1 MADIRIH
8 FDDREAQEF
17 LRTHGPRKVHNAL
30 RSAIRTT
37 TTWAEKE
44 FENRLAS
51 ETEIPLSVFRRFRVK
66 RRLFG
71 GSSAAAF
78 GGGGAIESGLVW
90 GGYNPIQARFAG
102 KLSKDTGGS
111 WAGAYYFER
120 AFIATMQRSSGLRS
134 IFKRRGRARLP
145 IDHQKVSI
153 PQTAAIAEDVAADVE
168 QELLRRFRAKF
179 AEH

>member
-1 MADIRIH
+1 MADIHIR

-17 LRTHGPRKVHNAL
+17 LLTHGPRKVRNAL

-44 FENRLAS
+44 FERRLAA
-51 ETEIPLSVFRRFRVK
+51 ETEIPLPVFRRFRVK
-66 RRLFG
+66 KKLFG
-71 GSSAAAF
+71 DAT
-78 GGGGAIESGLVW
+78 ESGLVW

-102 KLSKDTGGS
+102 RMTQDDGGA
-111 WAGAYYFER
+111 WAGVYYFR
-120 AFIATMQRSSGLRS
+120 RSFVATMRSGMTS

-145 IDHQKVSI
+145 IDHQTVVI
-153 PQTAAIAEDVAADVE
+153 PQTASIAETVAADAE

-179 AEH
+179 LTQ

>member
-44 FENRLAS
+44 FEKRLAS

-66 RRLFG
+66 KKLFG

-78 GGGGAIESGLVW
+78 GNGGATESGLVW
-90 GGYNPIQARFAG
+90 GGYNPIKSRFVG
-102 KLSKDTGGS
+102 RMSQDTGGA
-111 WAGAYYFER
+111 WAGAYYFGR
-120 AFIATMQRSSGLRS
+120 SFVGRMGRSSGLTS

-145 IDHQKVSI
+145 IDEQKVAV
-153 PQTAAIAEDVAADVE
+153 PQTEAIAESVANEAE
-168 QELLRRFRAKF
+168 RELLRRFRAKF
-179 AEH
+179 SEA

>member
-1 MADIRIH
+1 MADIRIR

-17 LRTHGPRKVHNAL
+17 LLTHGPRKVHNAL

-37 TTWAEKE
+37 TAWAEKE
-44 FENRLAS
+44 FEKRLAS
-51 ETEIPLSVFRRFRVK
+51 ETEIPLQVFRKFRVK
-66 RRLFG
+66 KKLFG

-78 GGGGAIESGLVW
+78 GNGGATESGLVW

-102 KLSKDTGGS
+102 RMSQNEDGA
-111 WAGAYYFER
+111 WAGAYYFDR
-120 AFIATMQRSSGLRS
+120 AFIATMRRSSGVRS

-145 IDHQKVSI
+145 IDHQTVAI
-153 PQTAAIAEDVAADVE
+153 PQTAAIAETVAADAE

-179 AEH
+179 VSP